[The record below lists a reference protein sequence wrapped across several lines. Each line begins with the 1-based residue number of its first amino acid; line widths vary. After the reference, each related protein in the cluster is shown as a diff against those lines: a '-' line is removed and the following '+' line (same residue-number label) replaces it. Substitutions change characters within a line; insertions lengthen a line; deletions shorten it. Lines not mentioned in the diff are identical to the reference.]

1 MNGGIGTGKGDED
14 AHGLIGDGIKHF
26 ELRANLRLGG
36 DVTGGEV
43 KGGNGGFNGGGFGG
57 FGHDSI
63 LIEW

>member
-1 MNGGIGTGKGDED
+1 MAESAPARVMKTPR
-14 AHGLIGDGIKHF
+14 LIGDGIKHF